1 VLVAT
6 DYFAKWMEVVPLNKM
21 THKQVIHFIS
31 KHIIHSFG
39 ILQTLTADQ
48 GSSFMSH
55 EVREFPE
62 SLKIKLLSSSPYY
75 AQANGQAE
83 SSNKTLIKLIKKKI
97 EENPKR
103 WHEVLSKALWAHHIS
118 KHSATKVTPF
128 ELVYGQ
134 EVILLMEVILDALGI
149 AQQNELSALDYHNL
163 ILNRLDEVLDE
174 RVKALGEIKRDKL
187 RVARAYNKRV
197 KEKLFQVRDLVWK
210 MILPIG
216 PRSNKF
222 GKWSSNWE
230 GPYRIE
236 EVILR
241 NLYMVQSIQGTSL
254 PRILNGK
261 YLKST
266 ILSFDKTLE
275 LENGR

>member
-31 KHIIHSFG
+31 KHIIPSFG
-39 ILQTLTADQ
+39 IQQTLTVDQ
-48 GSSFMSH
+48 GSLFMSH
-55 EVREFPE
+55 EAREFPE
-62 SLKIKLLSSSPYY
+62 SLKIKLLSSSAYY
-75 AQANGQAE
+75 TQANGRAE

-222 GKWSSNWE
+222 RKWSSNWE

-236 EVILR
+236 EVIQR

-261 YLKST
+261 YLKKYY
-266 ILSFDKTLE
+266 LVV
-275 LENGR
+275 

>member
-6 DYFAKWMEVVPLNKM
+6 DYFAKWMEIVPLNKM

-222 GKWSSNWE
+222 RKWSSNWE

-254 PRILNGK
+254 PRTLNGK
-261 YLKST
+261 YLKKYYPSV
-266 ILSFDKTLE
+266 
-275 LENGR
+275 